1 MQGQGMGMQGGMGM
15 VSLIFS
21 FVLAARC
28 RTLHLCF
35 TNFLSLINSQN
46 QGMGGGMNPQMGMQ
60 GGMGMGMQPGMGGM
74 RPTMP
79 QQQGMG
85 MQGFPQQQQGY
96 NAGGF

>member
-1 MQGQGMGMQGGMGM
+1 MGMQGGMGM

-74 RPTMP
+74 RITMP

>member
-1 MQGQGMGMQGGMGM
+1 M
-15 VSLIFS
+15 
-21 FVLAARC
+21 LAAC
-28 RTLHLCF
+28 YRTLHSCF
-35 TNFLSLINSQN
+35 TIFLSRQINSQN

-85 MQGFPQQQQGY
+85 MQGFPQQQQGF

>member
-1 MQGQGMGMQGGMGM
+1 MGMQGGMGM

-28 RTLHLCF
+28 RTLHSCF